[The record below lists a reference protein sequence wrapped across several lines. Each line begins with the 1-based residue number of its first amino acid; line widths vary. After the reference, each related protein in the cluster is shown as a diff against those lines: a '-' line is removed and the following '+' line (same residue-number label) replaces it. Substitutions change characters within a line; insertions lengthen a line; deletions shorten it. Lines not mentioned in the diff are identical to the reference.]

1 MLSREQNEL
10 LTRTDS
16 GTPCG
21 KLMREYWQPIALAD
35 EVKPAAPLAVKILGE
50 DLVVFRDDGGR
61 LGVVQRRCPHR
72 GADLS
77 YGRVEDGGLRCIY
90 HGWLFGAD
98 GKCLAQPGEPANR
111 SFANR
116 LQTTSYPCREVS
128 GLILVYMGGGDP
140 PALPNYPFF
149 QAVRDERVW
158 CTKMLH
164 ECNYLQASEGN
175 VDPQHLS
182 YLHRFLADENA
193 ILPALNRLLTADVA
207 PELHVSTTGFGLELM
222 AIRNLPTG
230 DRYVRITNFVMPNC
244 SAFDGVPVA
253 DSSAEAISDNMGYQL
268 HWHVPIDDYTH
279 WKYTII
285 FRYTGKMDSSFQVR
299 QHENVSEDFRT
310 PPNAGNRYLQDRH
323 EMKTKSYAGMGRKY
337 YDHDKFATES
347 QGTIADRTRE
357 HLGLTDRGV
366 VAMRK
371 QLLQAIEDVEAGKK
385 PLLARADDPDPLSGL
400 RVWSGTLKADE
411 SLESWKTK
419 AEQRLTELA

>member
-10 LTRTDS
+10 LTRTDP

-21 KLMREYWQPIALAD
+21 KLMRQYWQPIALA
-35 EVKPAAPLAVKILGE
+35 EELKPSTPLPVRILGE
-50 DLVVFRDDGGR
+50 NLVLFKDDQGR
-61 LGVVQRRCPHR
+61 VGVVQRRCPHR

-90 HGWLFGAD
+90 HGWLFGVT
-98 GKCLAQPGEPANR
+98 GKCLAQPGEPASR
-111 SFANR
+111 SFADR
-116 LQTTSYPCREVS
+116 LQTISYPCREVA

-140 PALPNYPFF
+140 PPLPNYPFF
-149 QAVRDERVW
+149 QETDDKRVW
-158 CTKMLH
+158 TTKMHH

-182 YLHRFLADENA
+182 YLHRFLTDDNA
-193 ILPALNRLLTADVA
+193 ILPALNRLLVADVA

-222 AIRNLPTG
+222 AIRNLPSG

-253 DSSAEAISDNMGYQL
+253 DSSVETISDNMGYQL
-268 HWHVPIDDYTH
+268 HWHVPIDDYSH
-279 WKYTII
+279 WKYTVI
-285 FRYTGKMDSSFQVR
+285 FRYTGTMDSSFQAR

-310 PPNAGNRYLQDRH
+310 PPNAANRYLQDRQ
-323 EMKTKSYAGMGRKY
+323 EMATKSYAGMGRKY

-347 QGTIADRTRE
+347 QGVIADRTQE

-371 QLLQAIEDVEAGKK
+371 QLLKAIEDVEAGKK
-385 PLLARADDPDPLSGL
+385 PLLARAEQPEPLSTL
-400 RVWSGTLKADE
+400 RVWVGTLKADE
-411 SLESWKTK
+411 PLESWKSK
-419 AEQRLTELA
+419 AEGRKTQLA